1 MFVEMKQ
8 SVMMKFFSQI
18 AIQLWSEWELRL
30 MVIVSLA
37 LQICLVYCGKK
48 RQKYQGNHLAAV
60 AISAWITYQSATSVA
75 NLVLTSLLKGGT
87 KLKNWFIVFWS
98 PFILWHL
105 GSPHNITAYSLEDND
120 MWLRQF
126 FGLVTQVGMAIYI
139 QISFRSSSTFNC
151 LAIPI
156 FIAGVFKAGERIW
169 ALRCASEKQLINSS
183 CSLNDEDRARQQM
196 VQPARKNKEVRI
208 LRQAYLSSIILKPLF
223 TDLPFWIEKKA
234 YDEVVDLKSEYA
246 DEEGQ
251 SKKDMPA
258 EEAFALVGIEL
269 SFLYDLFF
277 TKMPI
282 HHQGF
287 KVSLCLHGFCFLS
300 TVSSLIAFSA
310 FVDKKKFWKIDVA
323 ITYMLLVGAISLDIC
338 LFISHALSK
347 WTIAQLGSVPPENK
361 LYSKLVALR
370 LSSINSRS
378 AIRRVAQHDLISYYV
393 EVAADNKFIRFI
405 RLIDTSNLLQ
415 KHKYTVWESVDSNL
429 RTFIYEQLLEK
440 RNEYHDQLRNCTENR
455 DSLLS
460 SVLDKD
466 IDDVFKKPDTGLF
479 GCKASRGSSYA
490 TYNSTSISG
499 NESHVVGK
507 ENEMIRTGLFDLP
520 GKRASIEDRSIPS
533 EVKFLREANLSFD
546 IFKPL
551 FADLPFQISHK
562 FHDEMV
568 FLDSKS
574 PDEAFN
580 FVEIELSFLYDLLFT
595 KNPIRY
601 RRHRSGLILRGLCS
615 LSVVSVLIVFSALL
629 HKIEHSTVDTV
640 VTYLLLSGAIY
651 LEIYSFFMHFGSK
664 WTMLRYA
671 VPRDKRHKLYHGLVK
686 KRLRS
691 IVSWKGIN
699 KMAQHDLIDY
709 CVKAKASRLTPVIKL
724 IDTGDLLQKFGHAK
738 WKPVDSDLKQ
748 FIYGH
753 LKEKRTKFEN
763 EGFQVEY
770 LEKLLSEKGDS
781 VIKEKGF
788 HLEDEWKLESTDFT
802 RRIVVWHIATGL
814 VYYDDL
820 YKHRGSR
827 CDSILRIGKSLSD
840 YMMYLVLVR
849 PSMLPNGFS
858 ETVNKETYLQT
869 QSWHTENTKNLDR
882 GTSVGLLNQLT
893 LQIFHEALITRG
905 KSPAALTFSSKTG
918 FIPFDQR
925 KDRAEQPFEKNW
937 TRDEVT
943 PSKWQ
948 SAPTHFPGTEAK
960 RNQERHYLDQ
970 QKQKRDPP
978 KSNF

>member
-1 MFVEMKQ
+1 MKQ

-208 LRQAYLSSIILKPLF
+208 LRQAYLSSIIFKPLF

-287 KVSLCLHGFCFLS
+287 K
-300 TVSSLIAFSA
+300 
-310 FVDKKKFWKIDVA
+310 
-323 ITYMLLVGAISLDIC
+323 
-338 LFISHALSK
+338 
-347 WTIAQLGSVPPENK
+347 LGSVPPENK

-466 IDDVFKKPDTGLF
+466 IDDVFKK
-479 GCKASRGSSYA
+479 
-490 TYNSTSISG
+490 
-499 NESHVVGK
+499 
-507 ENEMIRTGLFDLP
+507 
-520 GKRASIEDRSIPS
+520 
-533 EVKFLREANLSFD
+533 
-546 IFKPL
+546 
-551 FADLPFQISHK
+551 
-562 FHDEMV
+562 
-568 FLDSKS
+568 
-574 PDEAFN
+574 
-580 FVEIELSFLYDLLFT
+580 
-595 KNPIRY
+595 
-601 RRHRSGLILRGLCS
+601 
-615 LSVVSVLIVFSALL
+615 
-629 HKIEHSTVDTV
+629 
-640 VTYLLLSGAIY
+640 
-651 LEIYSFFMHFGSK
+651 
-664 WTMLRYA
+664 YA
-671 VPRDKRHKLYHGLVK
+671 VDDND
-686 KRLRS
+686 
-691 IVSWKGIN
+691 W
-699 KMAQHDLIDY
+699 D
-709 CVKAKASRLTPVIKL
+709 
-724 IDTGDLLQKFGHAK
+724 GH
-738 WKPVDSDLKQ
+738 
-748 FIYGH
+748 
-753 LKEKRTKFEN
+753 RN
-763 EGFQVEY
+763 
-770 LEKLLSEKGDS
+770 
-781 VIKEKGF
+781 
-788 HLEDEWKLESTDFT
+788 DFA
-802 RRIVVWHIATGL
+802 RYIFLCHIATSL

-820 YKHRGSR
+820 YNHRRGMLGSY
-827 CDSILRIGKSLSD
+827 CKISKTLSD
-840 YMMYLVLVR
+840 YMAYLVLLR
-849 PSMLPNGFS
+849 PTMLPKGLGEIINLANNKFVEKIHPRVGENSS
-858 ETVNKETYLQT
+858 ELKKKIV
-869 QSWHTENTKNLDR
+869 
-882 GTSVGLLNQLT
+882 
-893 LQIFHEALITRG
+893 EALIHYRHDYTTSTLFESEVQKNRVLLLKGSEIAQRLQNLVSDERWDHEKKWETIG
-905 KSPAALTFSSKTG
+905 KLWMRNLTYAASRCSWKDHAQQLRHGGELLTHVALLMAHLGLSTK
-918 FIPFDQR
+918 ILIYER
-925 KDRAEQPFEKNW
+925 E
-937 TRDEVT
+937 DESGL
-943 PSKWQ
+943 PSL
-948 SAPTHFPGTEAK
+948 F
-960 RNQERHYLDQ
+960 
-970 QKQKRDPP
+970 
-978 KSNF
+978 